1 MDRTSNEFGKSC
13 VVIPVALPVALV
25 VLIKPT
31 AKGRPRFGK
40 GSVFTPEKTRK
51 YEEVIRKSAGKA
63 MAGRPPFDGPVGVK
77 CEFCFKTPRK
87 SAENVGEWKPGR
99 PDLDN
104 LLKAV
109 TDAMNGIVYNDDSQI
124 VIALAT
130 KKQALCDSVFI
141 EVKPLEGGKNGQ
153 KNNELERENKKSRLQ
168 KNFREIQRRER
179 ERLL

>member
-1 MDRTSNEFGKSC
+1 MDKTNSEFGKTC
-13 VVIPVALPVALV
+13 VVVPVALPVALV

-40 GSVFTPEKTRK
+40 GSVFTPEQTRK

-77 CEFCFKTPRK
+77 CEFCFKAPKK
-87 SAENVGEWKPGR
+87 SAENVGEWKVGR

-109 TDAMNGIVYNDDSQI
+109 TDAMNGIVYSDDSQI
-124 VIALAT
+124 AITLAT
-130 KKQALCDSVFI
+130 KKQADCDSVFI
-141 EVKPLEGGKNGQ
+141 EVKPLEGGKRNGQ
-153 KNNELERENKKSRLQ
+153 KNDELE
-168 KNFREIQRRER
+168 
-179 ERLL
+179 